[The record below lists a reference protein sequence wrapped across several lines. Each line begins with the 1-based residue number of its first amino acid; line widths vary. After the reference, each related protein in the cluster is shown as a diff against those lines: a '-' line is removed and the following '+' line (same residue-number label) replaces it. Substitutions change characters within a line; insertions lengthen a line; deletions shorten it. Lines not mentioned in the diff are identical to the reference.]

1 MAAAKSPDTGADEKH
16 VLLLILVVGALL
28 RLPGLWQFD
37 AWQDEIYSIFEAR
50 DLIHSPFGPGGMELR
65 PLYFLALHPFAK
77 AMPHAMVL
85 LRLPSFI
92 FGMLGI
98 AATWTLAKKHLGRN
112 PAIVAAGVLAVLP
125 LHINASH
132 IIRYWSL
139 IYLLGALFAGALLR
153 AMASDSRRD
162 HLLVLTW
169 LLLGTLTHPTFAITA
184 VGMTVAAHLVTNT
197 ARFGLR
203 LPSPAAR
210 RLTWIPAVL
219 LLLGYYVILW
229 LFFTTERL
237 VGEAAGS
244 PDLLLP
250 SLAFN
255 LSPAVVT
262 ASALGVAWLLWS
274 PEAALRRFGLMTV
287 LGTVTSTVTLLIGG
301 YLRFLPV
308 SVLYVSAAFPLV
320 LGSAGGLCRSFSAT
334 AAGERR
340 AGLALLL
347 VLAAALSPSTLSY
360 LGDGARFDYRPS
372 LSYIM
377 ANDPRGTVVMWP
389 RVQATWATPDLESI
403 ELRNRTPISLFDSL
417 TIARDRF
424 WVITSQRRYGVIGDS
439 DGRKQL
445 WLGRHCDRVLTTGA
459 PRYDFEQYGTTLWEC
474 RTGGPAPVGQP
485 SGGARRNR
493 TVTEPGRD

>member
-1 MAAAKSPDTGADEKH
+1 MNDRR
-16 VLLLILVVGALL
+16 VLLLILMVGALL

-77 AMPHAMVL
+77 AVPHAMVL
-85 LRLPSFI
+85 LRLPSFL
-92 FGMLGI
+92 FGLLGI
-98 AATWTLAKKHLGRN
+98 AATWTLARRHLGRN
-112 PAIVAAGVLAVLP
+112 AALVAAGVLAVLP

-162 HLLVLTW
+162 HLLVLIW

-184 VGMTVAAHLVTNT
+184 VGMTVAAHLVTN
-197 ARFGLR
+197 AGRFGVR
-203 LPSPAAR
+203 LPSPNAWR
-210 RLTWIPAVL
+210 TTWIPAVV
-219 LLLGYYVILW
+219 LLLGYYGILW

-237 VGEAAGS
+237 VGEAVGS

-250 SLAFN
+250 SVAFN

-262 ASALGVAWLLWS
+262 ASALGLLWLLS
-274 PEAALRRFGLMTV
+274 SREPALCRFGLMTV
-287 LGTVTSTVTLLIGG
+287 LGTLTSVATLMTGG

-320 LGSAGGLCRSFSAT
+320 LGSAGALCRSFSASLG
-334 AAGERR
+334 GERR
-340 AGLALLL
+340 AAIALLC

-360 LGDGARFDYRPS
+360 LRDGARFDYRPAFAH
-372 LSYIM
+372 I
-377 ANDPRGTVVMWP
+377 AAQDPRGTVVVWP
-389 RVQATWATPDLESI
+389 RVQATWGTPEVESI
-403 ELRNRTPISLFDSL
+403 ELRSTTPVSLFDSL
-417 TIARDRF
+417 MIARDRF
-424 WVITSQRRYGVIGDS
+424 WVITSQRRYGIIGDA
-439 DGRKQL
+439 DGRKQQ
-445 WLGRHCDRVLTTGA
+445 WLGRHCDRVVTTGA
-459 PRYDFEQYGTTLWEC
+459 PRYDFEQYVAMLWEC
-474 RTGGPAPVGQP
+474 RAGGPDPIEP
-485 SGGARRNR
+485 RSDGAR
-493 TVTEPGRD
+493 PHPDRD